1 MANPGTLHD
10 WVEELPTRGRY
21 TFSRAE
27 ALSATDASPAA
38 VKQTLYRLKKRKAI
52 VSPRRD
58 FFVVL
63 PPEYRTVGCPPA
75 AWFIDQLME
84 HLGRRYYVALLTA
97 GRFHGAAHQA
107 PMVFQVI
114 ADAPVRNITVGGI
127 RINFHASNL
136 VEGAATVRRNTPTG
150 TIAIATPET
159 TAFDIVR
166 FPAAAG
172 YWNNVATVLIEL
184 VEEVDG
190 DKLLESAA
198 RVARTDVQRLG
209 WLLDFI
215 GEHQLAEALAPAL
228 KGKRLLPTPLATY
241 RTTDGAALDPRWKVL
256 VNTDVDPDL

>member
-75 AWFIDQLME
+75 PWFIDQLME

-97 GRFHGAAHQA
+97 GAFHGAAHQA

-114 ADAPVRNITVGGI
+114 TDASERNITLGGV
-127 RINFHASNL
+127 RINFHVSNL
-136 VEGAATVRRNTPTG
+136 IEGAATERRNTPTG

-159 TAFDIVR
+159 TAFDLVR

-190 DKLLESAA
+190 DKLLQGAA

-209 WLLDFI
+209 
-215 GEHQLAEALAPAL
+215 
-228 KGKRLLPTPLATY
+228 
-241 RTTDGAALDPRWKVL
+241 
-256 VNTDVDPDL
+256 